1 MLENKDKIMYTK
13 LLKFNDAKK
22 NDNEKKADIKNVVEA
37 SVGELETDQIKL
49 SMVAKLGWLRAE
61 SFCLNIVEQLS

>member
-22 NDNEKKADIKNVVEA
+22 KDNEKKADIKNVVEA
-37 SVGELETDQIKL
+37 SVGELETD
-49 SMVAKLGWLRAE
+49 
-61 SFCLNIVEQLS
+61 